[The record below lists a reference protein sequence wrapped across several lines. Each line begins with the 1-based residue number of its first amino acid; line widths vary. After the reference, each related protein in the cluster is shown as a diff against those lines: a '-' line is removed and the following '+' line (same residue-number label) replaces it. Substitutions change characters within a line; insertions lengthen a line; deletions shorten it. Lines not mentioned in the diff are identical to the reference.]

1 MPQEQTFDL
10 KSLISEDD
18 DVSARVALKLV
29 SEPFN
34 CQKTSFPIFMIR
46 RQIRAGKGHLITKA
60 DIIRWGKRHSSN
72 KKKSA

>member
-18 DVSARVALKLV
+18 SVESRIRVKLV

-34 CQKTSFPIFMIR
+34 CKKTAFPIFMIR
-46 RQIRAGKGHLITKA
+46 RQIRAGKGAFITKA

-72 KKKSA
+72 KKKV